1 MTKKPGDSTNL
12 LRCPSCGEM
21 IPFTEVI
28 AGKIEEG
35 VEAGVRVRLEEERRL
50 SEEKHAAQMQSTV
63 EDSP

>member
-1 MTKKPGDSTNL
+1 
-12 LRCPSCGEM
+12 M